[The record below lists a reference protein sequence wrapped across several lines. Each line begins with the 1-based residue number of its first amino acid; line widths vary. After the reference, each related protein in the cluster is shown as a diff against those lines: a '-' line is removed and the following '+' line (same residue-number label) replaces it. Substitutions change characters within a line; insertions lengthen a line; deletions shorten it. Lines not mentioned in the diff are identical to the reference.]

1 LSGTGTRCE
10 NTYVVVQCPSCQSKF
25 RIADEKVTE
34 RGVRVRCSTCK
45 EVFQAK
51 KAGVGAEMQPAQ
63 PGVTGSTIEIQL
75 FDAQALAQAKATAAS
90 RAAGNRGP
98 VSIAVT
104 LPGSAGA
111 SAPPAP
117 QAPAAAPRV
126 TSAPTAAPQPPRG
139 AANGARRQKGN
150 DLFGMAEL
158 TGEAA
163 PEPGSPLSKAAGH
176 DELELD
182 IPAASPAAD
191 QASGAF
197 AAEPDFEALLDGPAA
212 GAALPA
218 APPPDQRSGMDLD
231 ASPTGARPPTGPTSR
246 PSPPRRTRPQPS
258 ADAEPRRTAGG
269 VFVSTALT
277 ALLGSA
283 LALVVLFAMAF
294 SEGIGDSVRAALG
307 GSEDL
312 IATRVVSGLYDTA
325 AGQPIFFVR
334 GRVENRSKKAR
345 GPVRVVA
352 ELMSDTGPEGRGE
365 TLAGLEPSAE
375 DVYALRTPAEADK
388 LVHTLAQNVGN
399 RKIPPGGSLPFFAL
413 IPEPPRDLK
422 SQRLHVRLEPVDAWT
437 TPVQAKPAPAP
448 ARPAPAP

>member
-1 LSGTGTRCE
+1 
-10 NTYVVVQCPSCQSKF
+10 VVVQCPNCQSKF

-51 KAGVGAEMQPAQ
+51 KAGGGAEMQPAQ
-63 PGVTGSTIEIQL
+63 PGVTGSTVEIQL
-75 FDAQALAQAKATAAS
+75 FDAQALAQAKAAAAA

-111 SAPPAP
+111 SAP
-117 QAPAAAPRV
+117 QAPAAAPR
-126 TSAPTAAPQPPRG
+126 TASTQTAAPQPPSG
-139 AANGARRQKGN
+139 AANGARRLKGN

-163 PEPGSPLSKAAGH
+163 PEPGSPLSKAAAH

-182 IPAASPAAD
+182 IPAPPAAGP
-191 QASGAF
+191 ASDF
-197 AAEPDFEALLDGPAA
+197 AARPDFEALLDGPGA
-212 GAALPA
+212 GALQPA
-218 APPPDQRSGMDLD
+218 GPPSDQRVGMEVDT
-231 ASPTGARPPTGPTSR
+231 SPTGARPPTGPTSR
-246 PSPPRRTRPQPS
+246 PSPLRRTLPQPS
-258 ADAEPRRTAGG
+258 ADAETRRTAGG
-269 VFVSTALT
+269 AFVSTALT

-294 SEGIGDSVRAALG
+294 SEGIGDSVRGALG
-307 GSEDL
+307 AGEDL
-312 IATRVVSGLYDTA
+312 VATRVVSGLYDTA

-334 GRVENRSKKAR
+334 GRVENRTKKAR

-352 ELMSDTGPEGRGE
+352 ELVSDSGPEGRGE

-375 DVYALRTPAEADK
+375 DVYSLRTPAEADK
-388 LVHTLAQNVGN
+388 LAHALAQNVGN

-413 IPEPPRDLK
+413 IREPPRDPQ
-422 SQRLHVRLEPVDAWT
+422 SQRLHVRLESVDAWT
-437 TPVQAKPAPAP
+437 PQVQAKPAPAP
-448 ARPAPAP
+448 ARPAP

>member
-1 LSGTGTRCE
+1 LSGARSRCD
-10 NTYVVVQCPSCQSKF
+10 NTCVVVQCPNCQSKF

-51 KAGVGAEMQPAQ
+51 KAGGGADMQPAQ
-63 PGVTGSTIEIQL
+63 PGVTGSTVELQL
-75 FDAQALAQAKATAAS
+75 FDAQALAQAKAAAAA

-104 LPGSAGA
+104 LPGSTGA

-117 QAPAAAPRV
+117 AAAPR
-126 TSAPTAAPQPPRG
+126 TASAQTAAPQTAKS
-139 AANGARRQKGN
+139 AANGARRPKGN

-163 PEPGSPLSKAAGH
+163 PAPGSPLSSAGGH
-176 DELELD
+176 DDLELD
-182 IPAASPAAD
+182 IPAAAPAASPASD
-191 QASGAF
+191 I
-197 AAEPDFEALLDGPAA
+197 AAQPDFEALLDGPAD
-212 GAALPA
+212 GAAQSAGFPSE
-218 APPPDQRSGMDLD
+218 QRAGIEADTN
-231 ASPTGARPPTGPTSR
+231 PTGARPPTGPTSR
-246 PSPPRRTRPQPS
+246 PSPRRTLPLPP

-269 VFVSTALT
+269 AFVSTVLT

-294 SEGIGDSVRAALG
+294 SEGVGDSVRGALG
-307 GSEDL
+307 AGEDL
-312 IATRVVSGLYDTA
+312 VATRVVSGLYDTA

-334 GRVENRSKKAR
+334 GRIENRTKKAR

-352 ELMSDTGPEGRGE
+352 ELMSDSGPEGRGE

-375 DVYALRTPAEADK
+375 EVYSLRSPAEADK
-388 LVHTLAQNVGN
+388 LAHALAQNTTN

-413 IPEPPRDLK
+413 IREPPRDLQ
-422 SQRLHVRLEPVDAWT
+422 SQRLHVRLESVDAWT
-437 TPVQAKPAPAP
+437 PPVQAKPAPAP
-448 ARPAPAP
+448 ARPAP